1 MPKFKGGIPMTFLTQ
16 EDAVTA
22 IVDKAAV
29 LNKEIAEKYGDM
41 MQIYAEKFVLD
52 VLDYCHRD
60 DFPQALVYTAVELIG
75 RWATLAADGAA
86 GPVKSIQMD
95 DTSFTFAVSDVSGA
109 GTLADHDFESIRPKL
124 NLYRKLV
131 TPDGF

>member
-1 MPKFKGGIPMTFLTQ
+1 MTFLSQ

-22 IVDKAAV
+22 ITAKAA
-29 LNKEIAEKYGDM
+29 LLHKEIAEKYGDM
-41 MQIYAEKFVLD
+41 MRTYAEKFVLD

-75 RWATLAADGAA
+75 KWASLETDGAA
-86 GPVKSIQMD
+86 GPLKSIQMD
-95 DTSFTFAVSDVSGA
+95 DTQFTFAVSDVSGA
-109 GTLADHDFESIRPKL
+109 GTLADQDFDSIRPKL

-131 TPDGF
+131 RPDGF